1 MAARTQIGCLINSEW
16 RKHLLLAAHLDAAF
30 DGHLISFDAEGQIQ
44 FGPKLSREDIAA
56 LGLTPEMRLRRTD
69 PETEHRLA
77 LHRNKITGA

>member
-1 MAARTQIGCLINSEW
+1 MTMFD
-16 RKHLLLAAHLDAAF
+16 LLAMEPAKAAPIPERN
-30 DGHLISFDAEGQIQ
+30 LISFDAEGQIQ